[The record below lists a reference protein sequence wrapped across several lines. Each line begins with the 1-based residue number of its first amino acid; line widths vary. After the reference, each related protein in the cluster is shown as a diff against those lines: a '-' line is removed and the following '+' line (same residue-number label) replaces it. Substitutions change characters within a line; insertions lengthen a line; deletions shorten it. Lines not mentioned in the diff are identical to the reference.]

1 MVSTDQSLGMKTKQT
16 QVFNQYKKEQTPP
29 PLKVHINFVGHT
41 CNFCVDLKLSK

>member
-16 QVFNQYKKEQTPP
+16 QVFNQYKKEQP

-41 CNFCVDLKLSK
+41 CNFCVDFKLSK

>member
-16 QVFNQYKKEQTPP
+16 QVFNQYKKEQ
-29 PLKVHINFVGHT
+29 HINFVGHT